1 MSAIHLKPIVSD
13 FYAQKIQSLHDEK
26 VKVNKRKLELY
37 GGAYDTDD
45 HGFICF
51 EDFTFTPE
59 YLPGKN
65 RIEGPKNVGENIG
78 RLFSELPVYIHKDS
92 ALAGAW
98 AGIFKKWCNG
108 GMNPDDFPA
117 EIKAVHQK
125 YHMISSGIGGMN
137 HLGPDMNIAL
147 REGYPGLLNKVRF
160 YRTFNNP
167 ADTGFYD
174 GEEAVVLG
182 ILEYIRRHAAYAREL
197 AAAETDI
204 QYRKNY
210 NRIAQTCE
218 NLLAGPPATFL
229 EACQLIA
236 VFQCID
242 RTYFHGGA
250 LSQLDELLRPFYER
264 DIKAGILSDEEAV
277 WILASLFYNDTHYS
291 QIGGQ
296 TPDGSRDLTS
306 RMSYLILEAV
316 HLLKIPYN
324 LAVRVYPGMDEG
336 LLRRS
341 LEYIMEDGSGPDFSC
356 ATGIEE
362 GYCKQGHPRELAR
375 MRAKVGC
382 NWVALPGIEYPL
394 QDVTRLNMGWPF
406 VIALDEIMEEGEPS
420 LDKLWNRF
428 EYHLAQMVQCIKDGY
443 DFHYETV
450 SDIAPEIVL
459 NLFCHG
465 PIERGLNAAQG
476 GVDII
481 NLNVDGIALATI
493 ADSFAAIEQRV
504 VNEKRLS
511 WDEMYAAV
519 KNNFEGAENIRLM
532 LKNIPRFG
540 SPESLARNWAKKIS
554 TTYTDLV
561 NSSPTPKHHLRVVPG
576 LFSHGDIYMHG
587 ADLPATP
594 NGRKAG
600 EPISHSSEP
609 DPGFASGLTSF
620 SPTLKSN
627 AVAMVQ
633 PGLGNSAPL
642 HLDIDADMVNRH
654 GGIDALVALIKTHD
668 EMGGTLI
675 NLNCIT
681 KDRIKRAH
689 EDPDSEPDLLVR
701 VTGYSAFFASLS
713 KDYRQQIVDRYL
725 TDEA

>member
-1 MSAIHLKPIVSD
+1 MQAIDAKTSISD
-13 FYAQKIQSLHDEK
+13 LYANRIQSLHDEK
-26 VKVNKRKLELY
+26 MKINKRKLELY
-37 GGAYDTDD
+37 GGSYNTDD

-65 RIEGPKNVGENIG
+65 RLEGPKNVGENIG
-78 RLFSELPVYIHKDS
+78 RLFSELPVYIYKDS

-98 AGIFKKWCNG
+98 AGIFTKWCNA
-108 GMNPDDFPA
+108 GMNRDDYPE
-117 EIKAVHQK
+117 EIKAVHDR
-125 YHMISSGIGGMN
+125 YNMITPGIGGMN

-147 REGYPGLLNKVRF
+147 REGYPGLLNKVRY
-160 YRTFNNP
+160 YRAFNNP

-174 GEEAVVLG
+174 GEEAVMLG
-182 ILEYIRRHAAYAREL
+182 ILEYIRRHAAYARDL
-197 AAAETDI
+197 AAKEEDP

-218 NLLAGPPATFL
+218 NLLAGPPTTFL
-229 EACQLIA
+229 EACQLLA

-242 RTYFHGGA
+242 RTYHHGGA
-250 LSQLDELLRPFYER
+250 LSQLDELLRPYYEK
-264 DIKAGILSDEEAV
+264 DVKAGILTDDEAI

-291 QIGGQ
+291 QLGGQ

-306 RMSYLILEAV
+306 RISFLILEAA
-316 HLLKIPYN
+316 HLLHIPYN
-324 LAVRVYPGMDEG
+324 LAIRVYPNMDER

-356 ATGIEE
+356 STGIEE

-394 QDVTRLNMGWPF
+394 QDVTRLNMAWPF
-406 VIALDEIMEEGEPS
+406 VIALDEIMEEGNPTLE
-420 LDKLWNRF
+420 KLWDRF
-428 EYHLAQMVQCIKDGY
+428 VTHLSAMVQCIKDGY

-450 SDIAPEIVL
+450 SKISPEIVL

-465 PIERGLNAAQG
+465 PIERGLNAAEG

-504 VNEKRLS
+504 VIEKRLT
-511 WDEMYAAV
+511 WEEMYTAV
-519 KNNFEGAENIRLM
+519 KNNYEGAENIRLM

-540 SPESLARNWAKKIS
+540 SPESLGRKWAKKIS
-554 TTYTDLV
+554 TTYTELV
-561 NSSPTPKHHLRVVPG
+561 DATPTPKHHLRVVPG

-587 ADLPATP
+587 QDLPATP

-642 HLDIDADMVNRH
+642 HLDIDADMVNRN

-675 NLNCIT
+675 NMNCIT
-681 KDRIKRAH
+681 KDRIRRAH
-689 EDPDSEPDLLVR
+689 AAPDSEPDLVVR

-713 KDYRQQIVDRYL
+713 KEYRQQIVDRYL
-725 TDEA
+725 TDGK